1 MPRFGLGVAAMFAL
15 ASPVQAFQ
23 RVEFSQNVEV
33 EKVETGAEGQRK
45 ISFAAP
51 ETVVP
56 GDRLRFTL
64 QLDNHTSEAAA
75 GLKFVNPIPPEVRFA
90 STDDLAGFSVSVDGG
105 RTYGDLA
112 GMTVPVVERRAAS
125 RDRRRC
131 DARAMGARRTPRT
144 GCRQKGHLLWHRP
157 LSCGNDDLL
166 R

>member
-1 MPRFGLGVAAMFAL
+1 MKRKKFRLPRFGLGVAAMFAL

-90 STDDLAGFSVSVDGG
+90 STEDLAGFSVSVDGG
-105 RTYGDLA
+105 RSYGDLA
-112 GMTVPVVERRAAS
+112 GMTVPVAGAAPRAATA
-125 RDRRRC
+125 D
-131 DARAMGARRTPRT
+131 DVTHVQWVLAEPLAPGAVKKVTFFGTVR
-144 GCRQKGHLLWHRP
+144 
-157 LSCGNDDLL
+157 
-166 R
+166 

>member
-1 MPRFGLGVAAMFAL
+1 MKRKKFRLPRFGLGVAAMFAL

-33 EKVETGAEGQRK
+33 ETVVTGAEGQRK
-45 ISFAAP
+45 VSFAAP
-51 ETVVP
+51 ETVIP

-64 QLDNHTSEAAA
+64 QLDNRTSESAA

-105 RTYGDLA
+105 KTWGNLADLTVSVA
-112 GMTVPVVERRAAS
+112 GAGPRAA
-125 RDRRRC
+125 
-131 DARAMGARRTPRT
+131 GADDVTHVQWILPE
-144 GCRQKGHLLWHRP
+144 P
-157 LSCGNDDLL
+157 LAAGAVKKVTFFGIV